1 MSREWA
7 CAVTKPGTAAL
18 PVASIT
24 WWASPGHSLIG
35 PTASMT
41 APRTATK
48 PSSMTRRA
56 GSIVTTRA
64 LRMSSVLGIATQS
77 TRTQHVAQSLDRA
90 AERVLGRGGEADD
103 DAIAVRDLLAGQ
115 WMAHPRKAL
124 QCGTAPPR
132 PCQHR
137 VLAAVGQVQ
146 QHVHACG
153 QTADPDIESGERV
166 DEGVASSP
174 VTRAHP
180 ADVAGVVVGGNGG

>member
-7 CAVTKPGTAAL
+7 CALTKPGSAAL

-24 WWASPGHSLIG
+24 WSASPGHSLIG

-56 GSIVTTRA
+56 GSSVTTRA

-90 AERVLGRGGEADD
+90 AERMLGRGGEADD

-115 WMAHPRKAL
+115 RVAHPRKAL
-124 QCGTAPPR
+124 QCDTRLAR
-132 PCQHR
+132 PSQHL
-137 VLAAVGQVQ
+137 VLSAVGHGP
-146 QHVHACG
+146 QHV
-153 QTADPDIESGERV
+153 DVSGR
-166 DEGVASSP
+166 
-174 VTRAHP
+174 
-180 ADVAGVVVGGNGG
+180 